1 MCRPRVLSL
10 LAVLG
15 TVLLVVGCGG
25 GSSDSAAA
33 AEKIPGV
40 VIERAPGRSHRA
52 GHVDYPG
59 PQPPSGGDHA
69 PVWLNCGFYSTP
81 QPVENAVHSLE
92 HGAVWIAYAPSTSA
106 ADVATIHA
114 LTANPRLLATPV
126 DGMASPIVL
135 VAWERRLNV
144 DSISDPRVQQFIDAF
159 STGASAPERG
169 GYCSRGVG
177 TPG

>member
-1 MCRPRVLSL
+1 L

-15 TVLLVVGCGG
+15 TVLLVAGCGG

-52 GHVDYPG
+52 GHIDYPG
-59 PQPPSGGDHA
+59 PQPPSGGDHN
-69 PVWLNCGFYSTP
+69 PVWLTCGFYSTP
-81 QPVENAVHSLE
+81 QPVENAVHDLE
-92 HGAVWIAYAPSTSA
+92 HGAVWVAYAPTTSP
-106 ADVATIHA
+106 ADIAVIRQLATKSHV
-114 LTANPRLLATPV
+114 LATPL
-126 DGMASPIVL
+126 DGLAAPVVL

-144 DSISDPRVQQFIDAF
+144 DSIGDPKVQQFIDAF
-159 STGASAPERG
+159 STGATAPERG
-169 GYCSRGVG
+169 STCSGGIG